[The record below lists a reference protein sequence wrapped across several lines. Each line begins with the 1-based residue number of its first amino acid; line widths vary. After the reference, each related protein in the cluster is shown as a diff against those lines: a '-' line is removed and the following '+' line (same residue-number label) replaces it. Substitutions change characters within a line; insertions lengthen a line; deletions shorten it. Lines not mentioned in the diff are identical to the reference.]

1 MTMMINGNMPMAW
14 AWNTWSDYPAAM
26 VFLPLGVRITP
37 ILYSTK
43 LKAATTLAGGKNM
56 TFGRHAVDGSLIEFS
71 TDFAETK
78 LDFSYVKSTPCSF
91 VGQWNLGRRG
101 EWGLRYWVS
110 LCLSADDGSLV
121 RWNGTE
127 ALVSVNGRVVA
138 LRPEI
143 APVQIT
149 AHETLDD
156 VQEDFEKNG
165 YFYKG
170 SRGVEAP
177 VLVLRFNLEM
187 MPSCRFAAAVADSE
201 KLSANLVENELRKSD
216 VHQDLPVQEG
226 RHTGALDAVRDV
238 MAWNTLYDGLN
249 HRSYTCVSRLW
260 NLGTF
265 AVWWNDQTYAALM
278 TSLFDRIVARENIDV
293 SMASATPQGNFAC
306 IVTSNDAWVDRTQAP
321 NGAFMMWM
329 IYLRTGELS
338 VLERTYDDLVRNHDW
353 WRAMRDPDGTG
364 LVSCGTS
371 DVGDGLYQGTR
382 FGACNETGMDNS
394 PTHDEAIYEPE
405 TRCLSTVDLGL
416 NCCLTLDAEMLANMA
431 RALGRVDDS
440 ARFDQLAATGRKAI
454 SDVLWDAERGVFA
467 NRQRGGGPF
476 VKSIGPTS
484 LYPLICGAATEEQTE
499 RLVALLMDPEVFG
512 GRFMLPN
519 VSRDDPAFHDNVYW
533 RGRIWPNVNY
543 FVWQGLRR
551 YGLDKAA
558 TALVNSSMDLF
569 DLSWK
574 EKRISG
580 ENYNADTGLA
590 DDQADTDLFLSWG
603 AMLPL
608 IGVSD
613 VMEMSPWHGWCVSWD
628 GSPGRLGPVT
638 SPVGAV
644 VLRMTEQEARL
655 EREGQL
661 LLAWTR
667 PGRVSHLCI
676 EKHFISLVFSS
687 NSSQEKEHI
696 ILGGVD
702 AASVV
707 KATSG
712 DRNLTVADSRRGAEI
727 LLEKDIFEIQVWL
740 SPIGAQS
747 PVSVSG

>member
-1 MTMMINGNMPMAW
+1 MLINGNMPMAR
-14 AWNTWSDYPAAM
+14 AWNTWSDHPAAM

-43 LKAATTLAGGKNM
+43 LKAATTLAGGKDM
-56 TFGRHAVDGSLIEFS
+56 TFGRHAMDGSLVEFS
-71 TDFAETK
+71 TNFAGTGI
-78 LDFSYVKSTPCSF
+78 DFSCSKPEPRAV
-91 VGQWNLGRRG
+91 VGEWKLTRSG

-110 LCLSADDGSLV
+110 LCLSADDGSKV
-121 RWNGTE
+121 RWTGTE
-127 ALVSVNGRVVA
+127 ALVSIKGRIVA
-138 LRPEI
+138 LRPDT
-143 APVQIT
+143 APVQVT
-149 AHETLDD
+149 AHETLEE
-156 VQEDFEKNG
+156 VQDDFETNG

-177 VLVLRFNLEM
+177 VLALRFNLEM
-187 MPSCRFAAAVADSE
+187 MPSCRFAAVVADSE
-201 KLSANLVENELRKSD
+201 ELAVTLAEAALRKST
-216 VHQDLPVQEG
+216 DLAMLPTQEG
-226 RHTGALDAVRDV
+226 RHAGALDAVRDV

-278 TSLFDRIVARENIDV
+278 TSLFDRIVSRENIDV

-338 VLERTYDDLVRNHDW
+338 VLDRTYEDLVRNHDW
-353 WRAMRDPDGTG
+353 WRTMRDPDGTG

-394 PTHDEAIYEPE
+394 PTHDEAIYDPKA
-405 TRCLSTVDLGL
+405 RCLSTVDLGL

-431 RALGRVDDS
+431 RALGRPDE
-440 ARFDQLAATGRKAI
+440 ATRFDALADAGRRAI
-454 SDVLWDAERGVFA
+454 SEVLWDTERDVFA
-467 NRQRGGGPF
+467 NRQRGLGTF

-484 LYPLICGAATEEQTE
+484 LYPLICGAATEQQAEQ
-499 RLVALLMDPEVFG
+499 LVALLMDPDVFG

-519 VSRDDPAFHDNVYW
+519 VSRNDPAFHDNVYW

-551 YGLDKAA
+551 YGLDRAA
-558 TALVNSSMDLF
+558 TSLADSSMDLF

-613 VMEMSPWHGWCVSWD
+613 VMEMSPWHGWCVSWN
-628 GSPGRLGPVT
+628 GTAGRLGPVT
-638 SPVGAV
+638 SPVGPIT
-644 VLRMTEQEARL
+644 LHMTEEEARI
-655 EREGQL
+655 EREGRL
-661 LLAWTR
+661 LLGWTR
-667 PGRVSHLCI
+667 QGRVSQIRI
-676 EKHFISLVFSS
+676 ENTFISLQFSRHDA
-687 NSSQEKEHI
+687 EKEGRLV
-696 ILGGVD
+696 LGNVHPS
-702 AASVV
+702 SVV
-707 KATSG
+707 RAVSAG
-712 DRNLTVADSRRGAEI
+712 SDLTVSDGPRGAEI
-727 LLEKDIFEIQVWL
+727 VLEKGASGIQVWL
-740 SPIGAQS
+740 SPSSEHHGYTRGS
-747 PVSVSG
+747 D